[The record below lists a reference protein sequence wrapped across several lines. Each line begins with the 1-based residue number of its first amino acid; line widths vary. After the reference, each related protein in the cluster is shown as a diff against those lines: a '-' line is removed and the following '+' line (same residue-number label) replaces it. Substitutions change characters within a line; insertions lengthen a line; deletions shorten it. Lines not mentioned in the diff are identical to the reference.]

1 MNTTDTILGT
11 TKEFIGIPL
20 EDDSFDPE
28 IITLIDMT
36 MATLSQ
42 IGCGSKSS
50 SIPVITKDYTWQE
63 YFDHIKATDSENIM
77 LIPSYVHIKV
87 NVLFDKTIGGSYLDA
102 LNKQI
107 DQLEWRI
114 NDEFDKG

>member
-11 TKEFIGIPL
+11 TKEFIGIPS
-20 EDDSFDPE
+20 EDTSFDPE
-28 IITLIDMT
+28 LITLIDM
-36 MATLSQ
+36 AISTLSQ
-42 IGCGSKSS
+42 IGCGSKYTN
-50 SIPVITKDYTWQE
+50 IPIVTKDYTWRE
-63 YFDHIKATDSENIM
+63 YFDHIEATDSENIM
-77 LIPSYVHIKV
+77 LIPTYVHIKA
-87 NVLFDKTIGGSYLDA
+87 NVLFDKTLSGSYLDA